1 MDKEE
6 RLKKIVNFLSS
17 SKESMSGSKL
27 ASLLGVTRQVVVQ
40 DVAILKSR
48 GINIISTARGYVLNN
63 AEPKFTTLVAVQHTK
78 EMIRDELTCVVK
90 NGGEVIDVI
99 VEHPIYGEI
108 RGSLNV
114 RTLGDVEKF
123 ITALQTSSANPLL
136 ALSNGVHLHTIG
148 ANTKEALQKIIKSL
162 EKMGILI

>member
-1 MDKEE
+1 MSREE
-6 RLKKIVNFLSS
+6 RLKKIVSVLSS
-17 SKESMSGSKL
+17 SQESVSGSKL

-40 DVAILKSR
+40 DIAILKSR

-63 AEPKFTTLVAVQHTK
+63 IEPKFTILVAVQHTK
-78 EMIRDELTCVVK
+78 KMIRDELTCVVK
-90 NGGEVIDVI
+90 NGGEVLDVI

-108 RGSLNV
+108 KGNLNIK
-114 RTLGDVEKF
+114 TLEDVEKF
-123 ITALQTSSANPLL
+123 IGALQTSSAIPLL

-148 ANTKEALQKIIKSL
+148 ANSKETLQKIVKSL